1 MRIGSTNRLI
11 FVALS
16 AVVWISDASLAQD
29 SVVNRPKRR
38 TFGFSLRDLNPAKE
52 KGKSKTHKH
61 DPAKSALPETSD
73 DVVKVETLLAVF
85 DLLVTDSHGK
95 PVETL
100 NKSDFTVS
108 EDGIQQTVTQ
118 FTKGDETQDGR
129 SIVLVLE
136 WSNTAHYVE
145 KSLEAAQ
152 TFIEKLRP
160 QDYVAVVTTDIK
172 LVCDFTN
179 NKEKLRSVLHTLKN
193 RLSRGPEPSLPAESV
208 LPKEQFEFETL
219 IAVLQELLDSP
230 GRHII
235 IFQADGGE
243 VLYLRDQALA
253 NSPVPPPVR
262 KISLANVLSVVTG
275 SRSTTIYSVIPDY
288 QYLGLTPEEQM
299 NRARESMKDQVR
311 YLPESQQHLF
321 FNPSRLRNIID
332 SAVLA
337 QTSLMSVSQ
346 LSGGWSAYLERPD
359 RAEYIYSQILA
370 DANQRYVLAYPIID
384 KTRDGRVRSVSIR
397 VQGHPE
403 YHIQAR
409 QSYALR

>member
-16 AVVWISDASLAQD
+16 AVIWISNASLAQD

-38 TFGFSLRDLNPAKE
+38 TFGFSLRDLNPPKE

-85 DLLVTDSHGK
+85 DLLVTDSYGK

-179 NKEKLRSVLHTLKN
+179 DKEKL
-193 RLSRGPEPSLPAESV
+193 G
-208 LPKEQFEFETL
+208 QFCT
-219 IAVLQELLDSP
+219 
-230 GRHII
+230 H
-235 IFQADGGE
+235 
-243 VLYLRDQALA
+243 
-253 NSPVPPPVR
+253 
-262 KISLANVLSVVTG
+262 
-275 SRSTTIYSVIPDY
+275 
-288 QYLGLTPEEQM
+288 
-299 NRARESMKDQVR
+299 
-311 YLPESQQHLF
+311 
-321 FNPSRLRNIID
+321 
-332 SAVLA
+332 
-337 QTSLMSVSQ
+337 
-346 LSGGWSAYLERPD
+346 
-359 RAEYIYSQILA
+359 
-370 DANQRYVLAYPIID
+370 
-384 KTRDGRVRSVSIR
+384 
-397 VQGHPE
+397 
-403 YHIQAR
+403 
-409 QSYALR
+409 